1 MNEIGDKNKKIMG
14 IELNQMK
21 NKEEYLKAIDDLLDS
36 YDAYYFINK
45 YSELDKN
52 THNSQFSILYE
63 FLKDDEMSMRAL
75 NWIKNCY
82 DCYYKKQFEN
92 DEESPFYYLKGAIN
106 KRFGDSNE

>member
-1 MNEIGDKNKKIMG
+1 
-14 IELNQMK
+14 MK
-21 NKEEYLKAIDDLLDS
+21 SKEEYLKAVDDLLDG

-45 YSELDKN
+45 YSEIDKN
-52 THNSQFSILYE
+52 THSNQFSILFE

-82 DCYYKKQFEN
+82 DCYYKKQYEN
-92 DEESPFYYLKGAIN
+92 DEESPFYYLKCTIN